1 MTIRK
6 LLSAL
11 ISITVCLILLNS
23 CTKNPDGTVTV
34 IPVAP
39 TSLKATTFST
49 TAINLTWTDN
59 STNEDG
65 FKIERKTG
73 SSDFSLIATLGAD
86 KISYKDSLLTPYTT
100 YTYRV
105 YSYNSVGKSIT
116 YTNLDSATTNGVPL
130 LTTRAIDS
138 LSYTSAKSGG
148 IISNSGGAS
157 VTAKGIVWSTTNT
170 PSIDLATKTN
180 DGVDTSNYK
189 SSMTGLTPGTIY
201 NVWAYATNSKG
212 TAFGNMVSFTTLAIA
227 LPTIS
232 TDSVTAIT
240 SISAK
245 SGGKITSDGGATI
258 TARGVCWSTTANPT
272 TANSKTTDGTGIG
285 TFTSA
290 LTGLTSGT
298 AYYVRSYATNSV
310 GTVYGTQVNFTSSSQ
325 GYDVYVAGTVNQ
337 RATVWKN
344 GVATQLGGTSVNNV
358 NAESVYVVGSNVY
371 VAVLSY
377 DAVFGYNGSVIING
391 VATQLVGNHPWPKSV
406 FVVGNDVYVAGS
418 VNIKPGISYLKDQGA
433 TIWKNG
439 VATQLASGEAYS
451 VFVVGSDVYVAGNNV
466 DQSGKSVHTVWKN
479 GVATQLASSGAVYFR
494 SVFVVGS
501 DVYVAGNNVDQSGKS
516 VPTVWKNG
524 VATQLD
530 SGGGVI
536 SIFVVGNDVYV
547 AGADGKSLPTVW
559 KNGVATQLDSGSA
572 NNSRVSSLFV
582 VGNDV
587 FVTGYVVGTDKVNHA
602 IFWKNGVATQ
612 LDSGSGSSSGLSVF
626 VKAK

>member
-1 MTIRK
+1 
-6 LLSAL
+6 
-11 ISITVCLILLNS
+11 
-23 CTKNPDGTVTV
+23 
-34 IPVAP
+34 
-39 TSLKATTFST
+39 
-49 TAINLTWTDN
+49 
-59 STNEDG
+59 
-65 FKIERKTG
+65 
-73 SSDFSLIATLGAD
+73 
-86 KISYKDSLLTPYTT
+86 
-100 YTYRV
+100 
-105 YSYNSVGKSIT
+105 
-116 YTNLDSATTNGVPL
+116 
-130 LTTRAIDS
+130 
-138 LSYTSAKSGG
+138 
-148 IISNSGGAS
+148 
-157 VTAKGIVWSTTNT
+157 
-170 PSIDLATKTN
+170 
-180 DGVDTSNYK
+180 
-189 SSMTGLTPGTIY
+189 
-201 NVWAYATNSKG
+201 
-212 TAFGNMVSFTTLAIA
+212 
-227 LPTIS
+227 
-232 TDSVTAIT
+232 
-240 SISAK
+240 
-245 SGGKITSDGGATI
+245 
-258 TARGVCWSTTANPT
+258 
-272 TANSKTTDGTGIG
+272 
-285 TFTSA
+285 
-290 LTGLTSGT
+290 
-298 AYYVRSYATNSV
+298 VRSYATNSV

-466 DQSGKSVHTVWKN
+466 DQSGKSV
-479 GVATQLASSGAVYFR
+479 
-494 SVFVVGS
+494 
-501 DVYVAGNNVDQSGKS
+501 
-516 VPTVWKNG
+516 PTVWKNG